1 MKRYLYFIL
10 LVSLTLF
17 ILVSPLSNF
26 TNSHA
31 QQEYLSYLPLI
42 YRAINITK
50 MAFVPSGE
58 FIMGCDEQYNLNDC
72 WAGELPLHRVYLNSY
87 YIDIYEVTNQEYL
100 ECVNAGVCPPP
111 SNFSSYTRTSYYNN
125 PSYANYPV
133 VWVNWNAANT
143 YCTWVGKRLPT
154 EAEWEKAARGSEYR
168 HFPWG
173 NNFPDC
179 SLANH
184 YLYTSMCVGDTTAVG
199 SYPLG
204 ASPYGVMDMAGN
216 VKELV
221 FDWYQV
227 DYYSISPYSNPT
239 GPETGSARVIRGGSF
254 EDSSLTIRTA
264 YRFGHT

>member
-1 MKRYLYFIL
+1 MKRYPYFIL
-10 LVSLTLF
+10 LVSLILF
-17 ILVSPLSNF
+17 FLASPLSNF
-26 TNSHA
+26 GNSIA
-31 QQEYLSYLPLI
+31 QQEYISYLSLV
-42 YRAINITK
+42 YRSINITK
-50 MAFVPSGE
+50 MAFVPAGE
-58 FIMGCDEQYNLNDC
+58 FVMGCLEDPHINDC
-72 WAGELPLHRVYLNSY
+72 QLSELPLHRVYLSSY
-87 YIDIYEVTNQEYL
+87 YIDIYEVTNQEYI

-111 SNFSSYTRTSYYNN
+111 SSFSSYTRTSYYNN

-133 VWVNWNAANT
+133 VWVDWNGANS

-168 HFPWG
+168 LFPWG
-173 NNFPDC
+173 NEFPDC

-184 YLYTSMCVGDTTAVG
+184 EDIGMCVGDTTEVG

-204 ASPYGVMDMAGN
+204 ASPFGVMDMAGN
-216 VKELV
+216 VKEYV
-221 FDWYQV
+221 SDWFQA